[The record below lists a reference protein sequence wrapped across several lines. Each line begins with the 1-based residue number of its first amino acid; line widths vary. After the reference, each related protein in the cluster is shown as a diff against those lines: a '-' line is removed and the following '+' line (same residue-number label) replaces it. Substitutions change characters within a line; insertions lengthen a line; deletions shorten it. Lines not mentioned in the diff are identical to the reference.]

1 MSRTRYVI
9 LGDGAAGITAAQGI
23 RENDPAADIK
33 IVSDDPHPAYY
44 RAALTNYLLGELRDE
59 QIWAVPPTFFADV
72 AAERILSRVTTVD
85 TQRAHVWLQNGT
97 PLPYDR
103 LLIGTGARAR
113 PAPFEGAQL
122 PGVATLRTL
131 RDTRWMMDLI
141 KLHGLKRA
149 VVIGG
154 GPLALEWALA
164 MRERG
169 VQITILVRERVLM
182 PGALD
187 EVASDLLLARL
198 RQGGI
203 DLRVQE
209 EVQMALPGGNG
220 GVGAVRTKSGET
232 IPCELVAVGIG
243 VMCNTEFLQG
253 SGVTLGRRNG
263 VAVDDRLRSSAPNVY
278 AAGDVAEVNGTLIQ
292 LWEPA
297 RLQARVA
304 AANMTGRDRVYAPG
318 VQYFATRLFDLD
330 FASLGSVAREAPT
343 PSPQGGMRQEYVDA
357 PRGGG
362 RIAYRK
368 VVVRDGKLVGALMLG
383 DRESRVRQRGRLFK
397 RLIDEKID
405 VTSIAQQLL
414 DPDFDLA
421 AWLRTS
427 RGLVE
432 KPAAS
437 IPAAGVIAGAQLRG
451 TQHVNLHD
459 LGAAP
464 ITRRPK
470 PEAAAAAAAGPA
482 SAPIGFG
489 TFPAA
494 ASALPPGIGIA
505 AHEPPKPGATIFSLG
520 LRAPNPLNVT
530 AGPASVMARPAY
542 LEGVGRRFDLSGVVS
557 IGRDP
562 RGTIA
567 LQDPGVSH
575 VHAQITAHGAALFL
589 RDLGSR
595 NGTWVNGAQVTVPHL
610 LREGDKI
617 TVGTT
622 ELVFRTGPSGH
633 APVSAPKPASAP
645 APAPAPYAAMP
656 ASSIGAPPPT
666 NQVAMPVPAPTPSRV
681 DTTTAALVGTSGAFA
696 GKRFDVPTSPSTIGR
711 DMAAQV
717 RIEEL
722 SISRRHAVLT
732 NVEGRWFLSDL
743 HSSAGTMHNGVRVTP
758 GQEVPLRDGDT
769 LQLGVVIVQ
778 FRG

>member
-1 MSRTRYVI
+1 
-9 LGDGAAGITAAQGI
+9 
-23 RENDPAADIK
+23 
-33 IVSDDPHPAYY
+33 
-44 RAALTNYLLGELRDE
+44 LGELRDE
-59 QIWAVPPTFFADV
+59 QIWAVPPTFFADI
-72 AAERILSRVTTVD
+72 AAERILSQVTTVD

-97 PLPYDR
+97 PVPYDR

-122 PGVATLRTL
+122 AGVATLRTL

-169 VQITILVRERVLM
+169 VAITILVRERGLM

-203 DLRVQE
+203 DLRVGE
-209 EVQMALPGGNG
+209 EVQAALPGSNG
-220 GVGAVRTKSGET
+220 SVGWVRTKSGDT

-253 SGVTLGRRNG
+253 SGITLGKRNG
-263 VAVDDRLRSSAPNVY
+263 VAVDDRLRASAPNVF

-297 RLQARVA
+297 RLQGRVA
-304 AANMTGRDRVYAPG
+304 AVNMTGGDRPYAPG

-343 PSPQGGMRQEYVDA
+343 PSPHGGLRQEYVDA

-405 VTSIAQQLL
+405 VSAIAQQLL
-414 DPDFDLA
+414 DSDFDLA
-421 AWLRTS
+421 AWLRTTK
-427 RGLVE
+427 GLVE
-432 KPAAS
+432 KPQASFPAAS
-437 IPAAGVIAGAQLRG
+437 LMAGAQLRG
-451 TQHVNLHD
+451 TQHVNLQD
-459 LGAAP
+459 LEAP
-464 ITRRPK
+464 VSRRAR
-470 PEAAAAAAAGPA
+470 PEVAVAAAAAAA
-482 SAPIGFG
+482 APIGGG

-494 ASALPPGIGIA
+494 ASALPPGIGVAPA
-505 AHEPPKPGATIFSLG
+505 APPLPGATIFSLG
-520 LRAPNPLNVT
+520 LRAPNPLNAT
-530 AGPASVMARPAY
+530 SGPASIPTNPAT
-542 LEGVGRRFDLSGVVS
+542 LEGAGRTFELTGVVS

-575 VHAQITAHGAALFL
+575 VHAQITAHGNALFL

-595 NGTWVNGAQVTVPHL
+595 NGTWV
-610 LREGDKI
+610 
-617 TVGTT
+617 
-622 ELVFRTGPSGH
+622 
-633 APVSAPKPASAP
+633 
-645 APAPAPYAAMP
+645 
-656 ASSIGAPPPT
+656 
-666 NQVAMPVPAPTPSRV
+666 
-681 DTTTAALVGTSGAFA
+681 
-696 GKRFDVPTSPSTIGR
+696 
-711 DMAAQV
+711 
-717 RIEEL
+717 
-722 SISRRHAVLT
+722 
-732 NVEGRWFLSDL
+732 
-743 HSSAGTMHNGVRVTP
+743 
-758 GQEVPLRDGDT
+758 
-769 LQLGVVIVQ
+769 
-778 FRG
+778 

>member
-9 LGDGAAGITAAQGI
+9 LGDGAAGITAAQGL
-23 RENDPAADIK
+23 RADDPQGEIK

-72 AAERILSRVTTVD
+72 AAERILARVTTVD
-85 TQRAHVWLQNGT
+85 PQRAHVWLENGT

-103 LLIGTGARAR
+103 LLIATGARAR
-113 PAPFEGAQL
+113 PAPFPGAQL
-122 PGVATLRTL
+122 AGVATLRTL

-169 VQITILVRERVLM
+169 VQITILVRERGLM

-203 DLRVQE
+203 DLRVSE
-209 EVQMALPGGNG
+209 EVHSALPGERG
-220 GVGAVRTKSGET
+220 GVGAVLTKSGET

-243 VMCNTEFLQG
+243 VMCNTELLQG
-253 SGVTLGRRNG
+253 TGITLGRRNG
-263 VAVDDRLRSSAPNVY
+263 VAVDDHLRSSAPNVY

-304 AANMTGRDRVYAPG
+304 AANMAGRDRVYAPG

-330 FASLGSVAREAPT
+330 FASLGSVARETAT
-343 PSPQGGMRQEYVDA
+343 PSPQGGLRQDYVDA

-362 RIAYRK
+362 HIAYRK

-397 RLIDEKID
+397 RLIDEQID

-421 AWLRTS
+421 AWLRTT
-427 RGLVE
+427 RGLME

-437 IPAAGVIAGAQLRG
+437 LPAGDLMAGAQLRG
-451 TQHVNLHD
+451 TQHVNLKD
-459 LGAAP
+459 LEAP
-464 ITRRPK
+464 VSRR
-470 PEAAAAAAAGPA
+470 ARSDDAPA
-482 SAPIGFG
+482 SVAVAGG
-489 TFPAA
+489 TLPAA
-494 ASALPPGIGIA
+494 ASVSPGGAAIAPAAPPL
-505 AHEPPKPGATIFSLG
+505 PGATIFSLG

-530 AGPASVMARPAY
+530 SSPASAMTSPAY
-542 LEGVGRRFDLSGVVS
+542 LDGAGRRFELTGVVS

-575 VHAQITAHGAALFL
+575 VHAQITAHGNALFL

-595 NGTWVNGAQVTVPHL
+595 NGTWANGAQVTVPHL

-622 ELVFRTGPSGH
+622 ELVFHVGAAGAAPS
-633 APVSAPKPASAP
+633 VAS
-645 APAPAPYAAMP
+645 
-656 ASSIGAPPPT
+656 PT
-666 NQVAMPVPAPTPSRV
+666 STRAT
-681 DTTTAALVGTSGAFA
+681 LVGTAGAFA
-696 GKRFDVPTSPSTIGR
+696 GRRFEIPTSPATIGR
-711 DMAAQV
+711 DLAAQV

-732 NVEGRWFLSDL
+732 NVAGQWSLSDL
-743 HSSAGTMHNGVRVTP
+743 HSSAGTTHNCARVVP
-758 GQEVPLRDGDT
+758 GQDVQLRDGDT
-769 LQLGVVIVQ
+769 LQLGVVVVT
-778 FRG
+778 FRSGQ

>member
-23 RENDPAADIK
+23 RESDPTGDIK
-33 IVSDDPHPAYY
+33 IISDDPHPAYY

-72 AAERILSRVTTVD
+72 AVERILSRVTTVD
-85 TQRAHVWLQNGT
+85 PQRAHVWLQNGT
-97 PLPYDR
+97 PVPYDR

-122 PGVATLRTL
+122 AGVATLRTL

-141 KLHGLKRA
+141 KLHGLRRA

-169 VQITILVRERVLM
+169 VHITVLVRERGLM

-187 EVASDLLLARL
+187 DVASDLLLARL

-203 DLRVQE
+203 DLRVGE
-209 EVQMALPGGNG
+209 EVQAALPSGNG
-220 GVGAVRTKSGET
+220 GVAGVRTKSGET

-253 SGVTLGRRNG
+253 SGITLGKRNG

-297 RLQARVA
+297 RLQGRVA
-304 AANMTGRDRVYAPG
+304 AANMAGKDRVYSPG

-343 PSPQGGMRQEYVDA
+343 PSPHGGLRQEYVDA

-397 RLIDEKID
+397 RLIDEKTD
-405 VTSIAQQLL
+405 VSSIAQQLL

-427 RGLVE
+427 KALME
-432 KPAAS
+432 KPQAS
-437 IPAAGVIAGAQLRG
+437 FPAAGLMAGAQLRG
-451 TQHVNLHD
+451 TQHVNLQD
-459 LGAAP
+459 LEAP
-464 ITRRPK
+464 VSRRPK
-470 PEAAAAAAAGPA
+470 PEGAPA
-482 SAPIGFG
+482 SASPDPAIGGG

-494 ASALPPGIGIA
+494 ASALPPGIGA
-505 AHEPPKPGATIFSLG
+505 AAAAPPLPGATIFSLG

-530 AGPASVMARPAY
+530 SSPASMMVNPAY
-542 LEGVGRRFDLSGVVS
+542 LEGAGRRFELTGVVS

-575 VHAQITAHGAALFL
+575 VHAQITAHGNALFL

-595 NGTWVNGAQVTVPHL
+595 NGTWVNGTQVTVPHL

-622 ELVFRTGPSGH
+622 ELAFRAGVAGVAGVAS
-633 APVSAPKPASAP
+633 PVVAAKPASSP
-645 APAPAPYAAMP
+645 MPYGAVPISPIA
-656 ASSIGAPPPT
+656 APPPT
-666 NQVAMPVPAPTPSRV
+666 NQIPMPAAMPAPAVAMPP
-681 DTTTAALVGTSGAFA
+681 TAALVGTSGAFA
-696 GKRFDVPTSPSTIGR
+696 GRRFDIPVSPSTIGR

-732 NVEGRWFLSDL
+732 RVEGRWFLSDL
-743 HSSAGTMHNGVRVTP
+743 HSSAGTVHNGMRVTP
-758 GQEVPLRDGDT
+758 GVEVPLRDGDT
-769 LQLGVVIVQ
+769 LQLGVVVVQ